1 MTYELIG
8 TRLIVAENPVDLDH
22 LIRASSS
29 VGRYVRIARLSVEH
43 AGSWLADRGLGGVI
57 GSKWGVEGYKAP

>member
-29 VGRYVRIARLSVEH
+29 VGDMSELP
-43 AGSWLADRGLGGVI
+43 D
-57 GSKWGVEGYKAP
+57 